1 MGNSFNQRI
10 HEISERKSRERRAFG
25 INTSKLLEANQ
36 TILRAERYHYSELEK
51 ITRRIPSGRQY
62 ANDRAP
68 TLEEIR
74 AILRYDDPRI
84 KPVVLTMVSSGIRV
98 GAWDYLKWE
107 DVKPIQDKSGNVIAA
122 SLKVYAGTK
131 DEYKTFI
138 TPEAYRSLK
147 AWMDSRAQAGEKV
160 GPKSWVMRDLWEEG
174 EGDGK
179 QGRKKVDK
187 HGAIPKRGIATV
199 PKKLS
204 SIGVT
209 RLIERALFAQG
220 IRGKK
225 EDHAEEPRG
234 EPRRKRYE
242 FQTAHGFR
250 KYFNTICDRYMKT
263 LFVEFLMGHNTGLK
277 ESYNRAKEDE
287 LLEEYLKAVPALTV
301 LERPQT
307 EQTSIPSEAVSEDI
321 AALKRQVQELEQ
333 SIQFATR
340 QNIMREIRTCLKNY
354 FGAIS
359 QEEKQRQ
366 KARLLQGFGFTEE
379 EIEEIERLHNA
390 VYEELKIPSHVKDK
404 ETYLSEQFRRIGERP
419 RLKELFTDYFARIN
433 EVTERVYQMTKS
445 RTSGHANF
453 FDFAKE
459 DINELFP

>member
-1 MGNSFNQRI
+1 MEAILEVDPLTEFFESIRSPLTRDRYEHRFDIFLRHIGI
-10 HEISERKSRERRAFG
+10 DGADLRERASNFAKKAKKDPQWATLS
-25 INTSKLLEANQ
+25 INEYMRYQ
-36 TILRAERYHYSELEK
+36 RERAEKGELSESTLPNFWKPIKLFCEQNDIILNWKK

-277 ESYNRAKEDE
+277 ESYNRAKDEE

-307 EQTSIPSEAVSEDI
+307 EQTSIPSEEDI
-321 AALKRQVQELEQ
+321 QTLK
-333 SIQFATR
+333 
-340 QNIMREIRTCLKNY
+340 
-354 FGAIS
+354 
-359 QEEKQRQ
+359 
-366 KARLLQGFGFTEE
+366 E
-379 EIEEIERLHNA
+379 EIAYLRTQRESDQTVLSA
-390 VYEELKIPSHVKDK
+390 VLSGLEELKKEITKLKEGKDK
-404 ETYLSEQFRRIGERP
+404 
-419 RLKELFTDYFARIN
+419 
-433 EVTERVYQMTKS
+433 
-445 RTSGHANF
+445 
-453 FDFAKE
+453 
-459 DINELFP
+459 